1 MDNTAFNYNIL
12 ANTDNGS
19 CIPVVFGCTDSTQ
32 FNYDPLANTDNGSC
46 IAFIYG
52 CTDATA
58 LNYNAS
64 ANTDDGS
71 CTYPINGCTDPLAT
85 NYNAAATQ
93 DDGSCVLP
101 VYGCMDDGGH
111 YFTSGIVNT
120 LVNGTGVNGQANNYN
135 PLATIP
141 CDTMCEVGPDGITT
155 QTLTDNPYGCCCRY
169 SPGCTNNTYIEYDQ
183 FALQD
188 AGSSIGA
195 TVYGEPCSVG
205 QVSGCTY
212 PGSTN
217 YDAAATTDDGSCFYD
232 GCVDDGSQYST
243 VPTQYNYPNYTTPW
257 GNYVCLN
264 ATPVL
269 NPNTNQ
275 NYTVGEWLCGCGNN
289 NSIPNSGPCTGNDNP
304 TLSPI
309 INVEFIDSALSI
321 STDTDSYNAYDPAGP
336 FGSCVDNLA
345 IVTEGCTDPSYLQ
358 NNTTSIAPDNYNSNA
373 TTDDNSCIYEGCTDS
388 TATNYMGP
396 AGPYVNLSYSGPSTS
411 GYIGGT
417 LIDDESCT
425 YPTTYNCGYNTG
437 CVEVVGT
444 GGTFLTLQ
452 DCQAEGVC
460 PTISYNCSGDGTG
473 CVDPGNGT
481 GTYTLTTA
489 ANASFLQI
497 YPFEDYGDPLGQCQ
511 DICEEEYFIC
521 DGIYGCYSTSATSQ
535 PQGSFETLA
544 DCQIKCTSYNCNEQ
558 TGCTL
563 APPNTIGTYAGDP
576 NTLTPTSLL
585 SQCED
590 ECKECSMVTA
600 TKCLNKTI
608 TKDFTCLE
616 IDGFNGDPS
625 VPPMSQLP
633 NTSINSPYGLE
644 QYFKDTPSSPIVAEQ
659 IDKIKPNKFIDS
671 PGSSDPQEPA
681 YSSIIWRVTT
691 INNIFSTLPH
701 TLRNSS
707 TCYEGYN
714 CNREEG
720 TCYGTGTQIG
730 SYTGPDAQ
738 ADCESNCFPI
748 TFKCN
753 RGNGTCSDPGDG
765 TGTYTYTTAIANG
778 FTGAQEECEGW
789 GLSIL
794 NAGAVP
800 GISVGFNVLS
810 PAFLSALISSNP
822 TMASHY
828 NGLSDQDLKDE
839 YADPYGN
846 CYGIGDDTPTNTCFT
861 GDTLI
866 TMPDNTT
873 KRIDELKVDE
883 IVKSE
888 KETSQI
894 QSIDVHEGKFDLYS
908 INGSKH
914 FVTEDHPFQ
923 TTDGWKAITPN
934 KARKNH
940 QIEAFVLKVGDI
952 LIKDNGEQ
960 EEITTLE
967 KSKEKITTTT
977 YNLRLDNEHV
987 YYANN
992 YLVHNGGVTRPI
1004 PILEDVLGA
1013 LGNLPTIKDPIG
1025 KGPHWPPPPENPPG
1039 ICCKSTNG
1047 QAVNHPSCLFTTNA
1061 NSGFLGCCI
1070 PYGYTCP
1077 PGSVGG
1083 QPCYTLTDGPNSI
1096 QGSCENHTDDSTTGN
1111 TGNSSGTGTGN
1122 TGTTGTGT
1130 TLIPGWDLGDYIPMP
1145 DGMVENKIVVGS
1157 QSRILYEADVK
1168 ESKLLR
1174 NLFKKEFMNASKPN
1188 SEAKLREAIK
1198 RMLKNKK

>member
-1 MDNTAFNYNIL
+1 MFNYNPNANTDDGSCIPFIYGCMDNTAFNYNIL

-141 CDTMCEVGPDGITT
+141 CDTMCEVGPDGSTM
-155 QTLTDNPYGCCCRY
+155 QTYNTGASTDNPYGCCCRY

-188 AGSSIGA
+188 ANSL
-195 TVYGEPCSVG
+195 YGVPCSVG

-212 PGSTN
+212 PGSFN
-217 YDAAATTDDGSCFYD
+217 YNPNANVDDELCYYD

-264 ATPVL
+264 TTPVL

-309 INVEFIDSALSI
+309 INVEFIDSAII
-321 STDTDSYNAYDPAGP
+321 STSNPTDTDSYNAYDPNGIH
-336 FGSCVDNLA
+336 GSCVGNLA
-345 IVTEGCTDPSYLQ
+345 IVTLGCTDPSYLQ

-396 AGPYVNLSYSGPSTS
+396 VGPYVNLSYSGPSTS

-452 DCQAEGVC
+452 ECQAEGVC

-473 CVDPGNGT
+473 CVDPGDGT

-489 ANASFLQI
+489 AYAFPNPFLQI
-497 YPFEDYGDPLGQCQ
+497 SPFEDYGDPLGQCQ
-511 DICEEEYFIC
+511 DICEEEYFEC
-521 DGIYGCYSTSATSQ
+521 DSTYGCYSTSATSQ

-544 DCQIKCTSYNCNEQ
+544 ECQIKCTSYNCNEL

-563 APPNTIGTYAGDP
+563 APPNTIGTYTGTP
-576 NTLTPTSLL
+576 NSLTPIAPID
-585 SQCED
+585 QCQD
-590 ECKECSMVTA
+590 ECKECSMVSA
-600 TKCLNKTI
+600 EKCLNPAI

-616 IDGFNGDPS
+616 IDGFNGDPT
-625 VPPMSQLP
+625 VPPVLQAP
-633 NTSINSPYGLE
+633 NTSISSPYGLE
-644 QYFKDTPSSPIVAEQ
+644 QYFKEGATPVPKTKIAEQ

-671 PGSSDPQEPA
+671 PGSSNPQEPA
-681 YSSIIWRVTT
+681 NPQKPAYSSTTWKVTA

-720 TCYGTGTQIG
+720 TCYGTGTQGG

-738 ADCESNCFPI
+738 TDCESNCFPI
-748 TFKCN
+748 TFEC
-753 RGNGTCSDPGDG
+753 RNGVCVDPGDG
-765 TGTYTYTTAIANG
+765 TGTYTYTTATANG

-789 GLSIL
+789 GLST
-794 NAGAVP
+794 V
-800 GISVGFNVLS
+800 
-810 PAFLSALISSNP
+810 
-822 TMASHY
+822 
-828 NGLSDQDLKDE
+828 
-839 YADPYGN
+839 
-846 CYGIGDDTPTNTCFT
+846 
-861 GDTLI
+861 
-866 TMPDNTT
+866 
-873 KRIDELKVDE
+873 
-883 IVKSE
+883 
-888 KETSQI
+888 
-894 QSIDVHEGKFDLYS
+894 
-908 INGSKH
+908 
-914 FVTEDHPFQ
+914 
-923 TTDGWKAITPN
+923 
-934 KARKNH
+934 
-940 QIEAFVLKVGDI
+940 
-952 LIKDNGEQ
+952 
-960 EEITTLE
+960 
-967 KSKEKITTTT
+967 
-977 YNLRLDNEHV
+977 
-987 YYANN
+987 
-992 YLVHNGGVTRPI
+992 
-1004 PILEDVLGA
+1004 
-1013 LGNLPTIKDPIG
+1013 
-1025 KGPHWPPPPENPPG
+1025 
-1039 ICCKSTNG
+1039 
-1047 QAVNHPSCLFTTNA
+1047 
-1061 NSGFLGCCI
+1061 
-1070 PYGYTCP
+1070 
-1077 PGSVGG
+1077 
-1083 QPCYTLTDGPNSI
+1083 
-1096 QGSCENHTDDSTTGN
+1096 
-1111 TGNSSGTGTGN
+1111 
-1122 TGTTGTGT
+1122 
-1130 TLIPGWDLGDYIPMP
+1130 
-1145 DGMVENKIVVGS
+1145 
-1157 QSRILYEADVK
+1157 
-1168 ESKLLR
+1168 
-1174 NLFKKEFMNASKPN
+1174 
-1188 SEAKLREAIK
+1188 
-1198 RMLKNKK
+1198 